1 MSIKIQSV
9 FDDAFSAYGRV
20 VEGVD
25 FGGLLSK
32 LEEVSEAPSDSV
44 IYVASDKELEDAGY
58 NDFLA
63 DNCFGGMPIQ
73 IGYCNGT
80 NTMLNCLEY
89 HKDNEINIAADD
101 VVLLLA
107 KLIDVKN
114 HTLDTSKVEAF
125 LCPKGKAVELYMTTL
140 HYAPCSAQ
148 NGKPFRVVI
157 VLPRGTNVGMPVIT
171 VKNEDDKLL
180 FARNKWL
187 LAHPDTSEAK
197 NGAHIGLTGVNIDIK
212 DSI

>member
-9 FDDAFSAYGRV
+9 FDDAFSAYGKV

-25 FGGLLSK
+25 FSNLLHK
-32 LEEVSEAPSDSV
+32 LEEISEAPEDSV
-44 IYVASDKELEDAGY
+44 IYVASDAELESTEY
-58 NDFLA
+58 YSYLA

-80 NTMLNCLEY
+80 NTKLNCLEY

-107 KLIDVKN
+107 NLTKVKN
-114 HTLDTSKVEAF
+114 GMLDTNEVEAF

-140 HYAPCSAQ
+140 HYAPCSAK
-148 NGKPFRVVI
+148 NGSHFRVII
-157 VLPRGTNVGMPVIT
+157 VLPKSTNVGMPEIT
-171 VKNEDDKLL
+171 IKTEEDKLL

-187 LAHPDTSEAK
+187 FAHPDTDEAK
-197 NGAHIGLTGVNIDIK
+197 KGAHIGLTGVNIDIK